1 MSALPSFGR
10 RTVRRKQTRAGRAA
24 VWNHPLRRALLW
36 MLFSVIL
43 AAAGWSAWVVHEI
56 NLVASQDGA
65 EPADAIAVFGAAQY
79 AGRPSP
85 VYHAR
90 LDHAAALYNRQIAP
104 LVITF
109 GGGADKNSGRSE
121 GGVGRD
127 YLLAQ
132 GVPYDRIIAETESTS
147 TAQQVALLAQIAEE
161 HELRHIVVVSDNT
174 HLFRIRE
181 LCRRQGLD
189 VSTSPRPALGHIDRL
204 ELWSRYFHE
213 VLSYTA
219 LRLGLTQTW
228 QWVEGQPA

>member
-1 MSALPSFGR
+1 MPTLPHFGR
-10 RTVRRKQTRAGRAA
+10 RTARRGKAVGVRAGVKPSAA
-24 VWNHPLRRALLW
+24 RRMLRWLC
-36 MLFSVIL
+36 L
-43 AAAGWSAWVVHEI
+43 AVVVVAVSWCTWVVHEI
-56 NLVASQDGA
+56 NIVASQDGA

-127 YLLAQ
+127 YLLAR

-147 TAQQVALLAQIAEE
+147 TAEQVALLAQIAEE
-161 HELRHIVVVSDNT
+161 HQFQHIVVVSDNT

-181 LCRRQGLD
+181 LCRREGLH
-189 VSTSPRPALGHIDRL
+189 VSTSPRPALGHIDRYD
-204 ELWSRYFHE
+204 LWSRYFHE

-219 LRLGLTQTW
+219 LRMGLTQTW
-228 QWVEGQPA
+228 QWMEGS